1 MSESQLFVNPL
12 TEAILRFSTLSQVK
26 DHIDPIDQ
34 AEDQKQL
41 IMIRQ
46 FLKKAKIIKW
56 RKAKLRWVIKLIK
69 SLETTTKSRGG
80 RLLRNM
86 NMEES

>member
-1 MSESQLFVNPL
+1 MSKDIKFKP
-12 TEAILRFSTLSQVK
+12 TIYIPWGPATLSEFK
-26 DHIDPIDQ
+26 LMIDVYDQ
-34 AEDQKQL
+34 EEDMKAL
-41 IMIRQ
+41 IRFRQ
-46 FLKKAKIIKW
+46 TFKKNLDIKW

-80 RLLRNM
+80 RLLKGL